1 MADNILKHSTLNTE
15 QPLNVF
21 LNNRSTFDVYND
33 KINLDLS
40 GGGGGNI
47 NV

>member
-1 MADNILKHSTLNTE
+1 MTDNTVKHSTLNTE

-21 LNNRSTFDVYND
+21 LNNQATFDVYND
-33 KINLDLS
+33 KINLIS
-40 GGGGGNI
+40 GGGYR